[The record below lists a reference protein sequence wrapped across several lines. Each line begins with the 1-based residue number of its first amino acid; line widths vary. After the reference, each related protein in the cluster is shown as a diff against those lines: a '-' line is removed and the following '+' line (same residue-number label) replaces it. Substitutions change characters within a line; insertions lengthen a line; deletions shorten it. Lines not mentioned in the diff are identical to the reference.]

1 MRTTLDIPEVL
12 IREVMEITNSR
23 TKSDAVK
30 TALESMIHHH
40 KMKTLLSFKGKID
53 LNIDID
59 TLRDR

>member
-12 IREVMEITNSR
+12 IREVMEITSAR

-59 TLRDR
+59 SLRDR